1 MKLTAYLSLT
11 PSEQSYV
18 RVFAPWALVILGV
31 LIGALGMYWYQPPG
45 TSEQSHTVDNY
56 LNAHQVASELKQ
68 RFNEAH
74 REQIPSPATLGVI
87 LLEAQMQVNAAAR
100 DAQGNMASK

>member
-1 MKLTAYLSLT
+1 MKFKAYLSFT
-11 PSEQSYV
+11 QSEQSYIQT
-18 RVFAPWALVILGV
+18 FAPGALVILGV

-56 LNAHQVASELKQ
+56 LNAHQVSSELKQ